1 MDQPPPDLRLQQ
13 VESELE
19 EEMRRQRALQLRALG
34 LEPPGAGGDM
44 APVTG
49 SEEEGKW
56 MEMGSLIFKGNLGGN
71 FARYHQISHM

>member
-44 APVTG
+44 APKQVA
-49 SEEEGKW
+49 KR
-56 MEMGSLIFKGNLGGN
+56 KGNGWKWDPL
-71 FARYHQISHM
+71 FLREI